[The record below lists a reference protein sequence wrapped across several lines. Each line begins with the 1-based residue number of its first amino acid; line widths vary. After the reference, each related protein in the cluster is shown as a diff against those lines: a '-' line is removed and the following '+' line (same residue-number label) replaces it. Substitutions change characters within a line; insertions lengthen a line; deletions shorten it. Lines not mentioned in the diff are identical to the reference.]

1 MKTLSKIL
9 LALTGV
15 AALSL
20 AYPASV
26 QAVPTTYQYTGNPF
40 TSVNGPYTTSDF
52 VSGMLSLASPLA
64 ANMPFTAVTPI
75 HFSFSDGVQTIT
87 DLTATSILFLF
98 ATGPTGQITRWTVS
112 AIMPNG
118 GINTFNFTDPSAE
131 VGDFAFTETPPG
143 AASIRD
149 TPGTWVLSAPD
160 VGSSVTLLSLSLTAL
175 GVAARQFKRA
185 AG

>member
-1 MKTLSKIL
+1 
-9 LALTGV
+9 
-15 AALSL
+15 
-20 AYPASV
+20 
-26 QAVPTTYQYTGNPF
+26 
-40 TSVNGPYTTSDF
+40 
-52 VSGMLSLASPLA
+52 
-64 ANMPFTAVTPI
+64 
-75 HFSFSDGVQTIT
+75 VQTIT

-175 GVAARQFKRA
+175 GVAARRFKRA
-185 AG
+185 AA